1 MTNFLKTFSTSF
13 LSVLSTTREKDQ
25 EREIIQAFDKEV
37 ENAVRE
43 NLEKFQ
49 TNYPISIVHI
59 KKISLT
65 E

>member
-13 LSVLSTTREKDQ
+13 LSVLSMTREKDQ

-43 NLEKFQ
+43 NLEKIQ
-49 TNYPISIVHI
+49 TNQPIFIVQI